1 MTIKIINGGIT
12 APKGFMANGLCC
24 GIKKSGKP
32 DLSLITSNIPCT
44 AAGVFT
50 KNSVVAAPLI
60 VTREKLRSRCA
71 QAIVT
76 NSGNANCFTGTRG
89 IAHAKNTSKIFAD
102 LLKMDSRHVLVSSTG
117 IIGKALPFK
126 KIKDASQRLVQGLDR
141 AHARIAAQGI
151 LTTDLVTKEIAV
163 QFTIDRRQVTIG
175 AMAKGSGMIAPHMA
189 TMLAYLATDISIS
202 APLLKLALLNAC
214 EQSFNRI
221 TIDNCMS
228 TNDMVIVMANGQANN
243 KKIIKKDKNFF
254 IFQQALSTVC
264 LDLAKKIVRDAEGAT
279 KFITVNVK
287 NAKNDN
293 QATKIAFAIA
303 NSNLVKT
310 AAYGSNPNW
319 GRVAAAVGALE
330 LPISEDRLTIS
341 FSSFAKKDITIN
353 VDVKLGK
360 SSARVYT
367 SDLSVKYVEINGKY
381 N

>member
-1 MTIKIINGGIT
+1 MAITIIQGGIT
-12 APKGFMANGLCC
+12 APKGFKANGLCC

-32 DLSLITSNIPCT
+32 DLSLITSDVPCVS
-44 AAGVFT
+44 AGVFT

-60 VTREKLRSRCA
+60 VTRKKLRYQRA

-76 NSGNANCFTGTRG
+76 NSGNANCFTGQQG
-89 IAHAKNTSKIFAD
+89 ITHAKETSEIFGD
-102 LLKMDSRHVLVSSTG
+102 LLNIDSRGVLVSSTG
-117 IIGKALPFK
+117 IIGKPLPFK
-126 KIKDASQRLVQGLDR
+126 KIKQAAQSLVNGLDR
-141 AHARIAAQGI
+141 THAKIAAQGI

-163 QFTIDRRQVTIG
+163 RFTIDRRPVRIG

-189 TMLAYLATDISIS
+189 TMLAYIASDVSIS
-202 APLLKLALLNAC
+202 APLLKLALLQAC

-228 TNDMVIVMANGQANN
+228 TNDMVIVMANGQAQN
-243 KKIIKKDKNFF
+243 KKITKKDKNFF
-254 IFQQALSTVC
+254 IFRKALSMVC

-279 KFITVNVK
+279 KFITICVN
-287 NAKNDN
+287 NAKNEK

-330 LPISEDRLTIS
+330 LPISEDRLKIK
-341 FSSFAKKDITIN
+341 FSSFAKKDITIS

-360 SSARVYT
+360 SSAKVYT